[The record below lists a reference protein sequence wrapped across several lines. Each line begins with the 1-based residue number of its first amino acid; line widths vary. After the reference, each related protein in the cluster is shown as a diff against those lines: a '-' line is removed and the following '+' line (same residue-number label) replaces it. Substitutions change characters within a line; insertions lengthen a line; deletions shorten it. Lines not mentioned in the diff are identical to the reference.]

1 MSNIPN
7 DLQYTRSHEW
17 VRKLESGQIEI
28 GITDHAQ
35 EALGDLVFIEVPEVG
50 RSLGAGAACAVV
62 ESVKAA
68 SDIYAP
74 VGGKVTASNTALAT
88 EPELVNK
95 ESYGAGWLL
104 RLMPDG
110 SAGGEPLLSPA
121 EYAQFLASEAK

>member
-50 RSLGAGAACAVV
+50 RSLGAGAACAGGRVRQGGLRYLPPGGR
-62 ESVKAA
+62 ESHGEQHR
-68 SDIYAP
+68 SGD
-74 VGGKVTASNTALAT
+74 GT
-88 EPELVNK
+88 ELVNK

-104 RLMPDG
+104 RLMPM
-110 SAGGEPLLSPA
+110 APRA
-121 EYAQFLASEAK
+121 ASRC